1 MNLRAAALLPPPMA
15 PVEKE
20 RTLTSC
26 ARLAAAAS
34 GVGLRRL
41 HPDGPSI
48 EEALLEAI
56 G

>member
-1 MNLRAAALLPPPMA
+1 VRD
-15 PVEKE
+15 
-20 RTLTSC
+20 
-26 ARLAAAAS
+26 AAAAS